1 MSTLDA
7 ERRTSS
13 KAGDGVIRSLIPARL
28 DRLGWSRFHTML
40 VVALGVAWVL
50 DGLEITIA
58 SNVTALVSK
67 PQALN
72 LSSSEVAFAVGT
84 VYLLGEVFGALFF
97 GRLSDK
103 WGRRNLFMI
112 TLGVYLF
119 GGLMSAL
126 TFGHTHFWVYWLWAS
141 RFIAGAGI
149 GGEYAAINSAI
160 DELIPAKYRGRVDI
174 AVNGTYWAGALI
186 ATVLTILVVDKLP
199 VSYGWRVGFLFGPAL
214 GFIIL
219 FVRKNLPESPRWLLM
234 HGREKEAE
242 AAVEQI
248 EEATKSSGGTLG
260 EIDES
265 KAIEITP
272 ATNIGFITL
281 ARTLFVRYPKRSI
294 LGATLMITQSFL
306 YNAIFFTY
314 ALVLTKI
321 YTVPAT
327 DTAYY
332 FIFFAAGNLIG
343 PLTLG
348 HLFDTIGRRVMIAGT
363 YLLAGSL
370 LVISALMFDAG
381 VAQCGHPD
389 GLLVRDLLLCL
400 GRRQRRLPDGERDL
414 PGGGAGQGHR
424 RLLRHRPVLR
434 RPGTLALRL
443 PDRQRPGPLP
453 ALHRL
458 SHRGRG
464 DDDRRPG
471 RGLPRGQ
478 RRGEVAGGRGEP
490 ALFDLPTVAPPLQRD
505 RRPSPAGGPD
515 GLVVAGPA
523 EDGITAFSVAG
534 QRTGRAPPP
543 GSGAGDCSWSWRL
556 GSAPRPTNR
565 GSLIGDGQ
573 PDGGRRTGGGTRCS
587 EPSTPCST
595 SSGRCSSSS
604 CSSSGSS

>member
-13 KAGDGVIRSLIPARL
+13 EAGDGVIRSLIPARL

-58 SNVTALVSK
+58 SNITALVSK

-126 TFGHTHFWVYWLWAS
+126 TFGHTHFWVYWVWAS

-260 EIDES
+260 EVDES

-348 HLFDTIGRRVMIAGT
+348 HLFDTLGRRIMIAGT
-363 YLLAGSL
+363 YLVAGSL

-381 VAQCGHPD
+381 WLNAVTQTVCWCVIFFFASAGASAAYLTVSEIFPVEVRAKAIAVFFAIAQSFGALGPWLYGFLIGNGQDHFRLFIGYLIGAAVMMIGGLVEVFLGVNAEGKSLEDVAS
-389 GLLVRDLLLCL
+389 
-400 GRRQRRLPDGERDL
+400 
-414 PGGGAGQGHR
+414 
-424 RLLRHRPVLR
+424 
-434 RPGTLALRL
+434 
-443 PDRQRPGPLP
+443 PL
-453 ALHRL
+453 
-458 SHRGRG
+458 SSVS
-464 DDDRRPG
+464 
-471 RGLPRGQ
+471 Q
-478 RRGEVAGGRGEP
+478 
-490 ALFDLPTVAPPLQRD
+490 
-505 RRPSPAGGPD
+505 PSPH
-515 GLVVAGPA
+515 LSN
-523 EDGITAFSVAG
+523 ITG
-534 QRTGRAPPP
+534 
-543 GSGAGDCSWSWRL
+543 
-556 GSAPRPTNR
+556 APRP
-565 GSLIGDGQ
+565 
-573 PDGGRRTGGGTRCS
+573 PAARTVL
-587 EPSTPCST
+587 
-595 SSGRCSSSS
+595 
-604 CSSSGSS
+604 